1 MKLIKYFVQQNIRN
15 IVINV
20 KGLVTFLREFNYKLL
35 LFLGNQRS
43 CSVNQSGQNGQ

>member
-1 MKLIKYFVQQNIRN
+1 MKFIKYFVQQNIWN

-35 LFLGNQRS
+35 LFLVHQRPH
-43 CSVNQSGQNGQ
+43 SVNQS